1 MTALLLALACAPRA
15 PSAPAAAPATH
26 LPTPFAAE
34 EIRDAFRPG
43 THVVFVLENA
53 GKDTT
58 VSDWVVTGWTG
69 THATIAFTT
78 YAEDRTTVLEPTA
91 ERTSA
96 WAELRDHARFEV
108 DRAERSQGQL
118 LHPLGTL
125 EVWLYVVQGEQQGL
139 LERYWFAKE
148 LPGPPVR
155 FTVEAGGT
163 EVFRME
169 QVLRE
174 VP

>member
-26 LPTPFAAE
+26 RPPPVAAE
-34 EIRDAFRPG
+34 
-43 THVVFVLENA
+43 ENA